1 MRDIDENA
9 FLEAL
14 KNGVART
21 TNLIAKATDYHG
33 GPVMTEYLLTAD
45 IAREFIEQDYPVTV
59 ECHNR
64 MFVTAITRLKA
75 AQPRKRLRSK
85 RTDVAVID
93 AGLIP
98 LALIEVKIRVK
109 KLRAIKGDLDKI
121 TTTMSLLKANCAA
134 KVIGAVVFQVHIA
147 GTKNRTYAAEFK
159 AAVEKVEKRL
169 HAELALYA
177 PSRPDFRFTMHPLQ
191 SDDGGIVEREI
202 EGFGDEA
209 AWGAHGHA
217 TRYHVIIIRS
227 TRPVPPSTG
236 PFEDL
241 RRQSNE

>member
-14 KNGVART
+14 KDGVART

-45 IAREFIEQDYPVTV
+45 IAREFIERDYPVAV

-64 MFVTAITRLKA
+64 MFVNAITGLKA
-75 AQPRKRLRSK
+75 AQPRKLLRSK
-85 RTDVAVID
+85 RTDVAVIED
-93 AGLIP
+93 GLIP

-121 TTTMSLLKANCAA
+121 TTTMSLLKANFAA
-134 KVIGAVVFQVHIA
+134 TVIGAVVFQVHIA
-147 GTKNRTYAAEFK
+147 GTKNRTHAAEFK
-159 AAVEKVEKRL
+159 AAAEKVEKRL
-169 HAELALYA
+169 QAELASYA

-227 TRPVPPSTG
+227 TRPVPPPTG

>member
-1 MRDIDENA
+1 MSDINENA

-14 KNGVART
+14 KHGVART

-45 IAREFIEQDYPVTV
+45 IAREFIERDYPVTV

-64 MFVTAITRLKA
+64 MFVNAMTGLKA
-75 AQPRKRLRSK
+75 AQPRKLLRSK
-85 RTDVAVID
+85 RTDVAILED
-93 AGLIP
+93 RLIP

-109 KLRAIKGDLDKI
+109 KLNAIKGDLDKI
-121 TTTMSLLKANCAA
+121 TTTMSLLKANFAA
-134 KVIGAVVFQVHIA
+134 KVIGAIVFQVHIPGA
-147 GTKNRTYAAEFK
+147 RNRTYAAEFK
-159 AAVEKVEKRL
+159 SAVVKLEKRL
-169 HAELALYA
+169 QAELDSYA
-177 PSRPDFRFTMHPLQ
+177 PSRLDFRFTMHPLQ

-202 EGFGDEA
+202 EGHGEEA
-209 AWGAHGHA
+209 AWGTDGHA

-227 TRPVPPSTG
+227 ARPVPPSTG
-236 PFEDL
+236 SFEDL

>member
-1 MRDIDENA
+1 MRDIDKNA

-14 KNGVART
+14 KHGVART
-21 TNLIAKATDYHG
+21 TNLIAKATEYHG

-64 MFVTAITRLKA
+64 MFVNAMTGLKA
-75 AQPRKRLRSK
+75 AQPRKLLRSK
-85 RTDVAVID
+85 RTDVAIVE

-109 KLRAIKGDLDKI
+109 KLRAVKGDLDKI
-121 TTTMSLLKANCAA
+121 TTTMSLLKANVAD
-134 KVIGAVVFQVHIA
+134 KVIGAVVFQVHIP
-147 GTKNRTYAAEFK
+147 GTMNRIYAADFK
-159 AAVEKVEKRL
+159 SAAEKIEMRL
-169 HAELALYA
+169 HDELASYA
-177 PSRPDFRFTMHPLQ
+177 RSRPDFRFTMRPLQ

-202 EGFGDEA
+202 EGFGEEA
-209 AWGAHGHA
+209 AWGADGHA

-227 TRPVPPSTG
+227 TRPAPPSTG
-236 PFEDL
+236 SFEDL